1 MNVTE
6 CVPSES
12 RLCNVHEF
20 LYLSLEVYHL
30 VSSSQLLY
38 VKIHRKKINDV
49 SFDDMV
55 S

>member
-1 MNVTE
+1 VNVTK

-12 RLCNVHEF
+12 RLCNVHEL

-30 VSSSQLLY
+30 VGSSQLLY
-38 VKIHRKKINDV
+38 VKTHRKKTNDV